1 MLRQPVHAASARQ
14 CDTAMLTAA
23 TRLVPYNH
31 AAHHAHIQFIC
42 KDVYGGS
49 DYLPDNLL
57 QYSRD
62 DQKVVRVLE
71 ASEGRDVLGI
81 GEPAHCSQC
90 RRDVQPQPAMTAA
103 AAS

>member
-1 MLRQPVHAASARQ
+1 
-14 CDTAMLTAA
+14 MLTAA

-31 AAHHAHIQFIC
+31 AAHHAQIAFIC

-71 ASEGRDVLGI
+71 AAEGQDVLGI
-81 GEPAHCSQC
+81 GKLCQAS
-90 RRDVQPQPAMTAA
+90 ANKNKTAA
-103 AAS
+103 CNALCSWTSQVDA